1 MVIVFKICKYNI
13 LNHMVNIMQ
22 VIERITTKGFATGSA
37 ALIAFVAALASFFA
51 FPQDASRTAAAVLP
65 VSPKPAAADVDM
77 RRLEAKPAVPV
88 LPEAPVLT
96 EAAEVETGRV
106 IGSGEASYYGR
117 GFAGRPTASGETFDP
132 AEMTAAHR
140 SLPFG
145 ARVRVTNRENGRSVV
160 VRINDRGPYA
170 KGRLIDV
177 SQGAARKLGMIDSGT
192 ADVRLEVL
200 A

>member
-88 LPEAPVLT
+88 LPEAPVLA
-96 EAAEVETGRV
+96 EAEDVEKGRV